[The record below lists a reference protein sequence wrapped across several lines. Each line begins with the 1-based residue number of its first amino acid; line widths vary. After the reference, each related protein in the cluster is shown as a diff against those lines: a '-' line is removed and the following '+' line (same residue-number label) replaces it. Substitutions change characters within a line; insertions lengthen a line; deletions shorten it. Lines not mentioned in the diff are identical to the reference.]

1 MNRRHWLA
9 AMASAVA
16 ALQGCA
22 SVGNSQ
28 QPVFV
33 LVHGA
38 WHGAKC
44 WERVT
49 PLLTQAGYAVHTPTL
64 PGQGERAAE
73 ISTDIT
79 LDTHIASVCEYIESR
94 TLRNVVLVGHSY
106 GGVVITGVADRIAP
120 RLKRLVFLD
129 ALIFDSGQSLASITG
144 AATWEQR
151 MKTVREQGRGVG
163 LPPYPPAAFGVM
175 KAEDAAWLA
184 PQLTLQPVNTFAQ
197 PLVLRAPFG
206 NGLPKVYIDCTQPA
220 MAAVTQFKSKV
231 RQSPGWTYETL
242 VSGHDAMVIVPRE
255 LAAMLLKHV

>member
-16 ALQGCA
+16 VLQGCA
-22 SVGNSQ
+22 TGRDT

-33 LVHGA
+33 LVHGP

-73 ISTDIT
+73 ISTAIT

-94 TLRNVVLVGHSY
+94 NLRNVVLVGHSY

-120 RLKRLVFLD
+120 RLKRLVYLD
-129 ALIFDSGQSLASITG
+129 ALIFENGQSLASISG
-144 AATWEQR
+144 PVTWEAR

-175 KAEDAAWLA
+175 NAEDAAWLT

-206 NGLPKVYIDCTQPA
+206 NGLPKVYIDCNLPA
-220 MAAVTQFKSKV
+220 MAAVTPFKAKV
-231 RQSPGWTYETL
+231 RQSPGWTYESL
-242 VSGHDAMVIVPRE
+242 ASGHDAMVIVPRE
-255 LAAMLLKHV
+255 LAAMLLRHA

>member
-94 TLRNVVLVGHSY
+94 NLRNVVLVGHSY

>member
-1 MNRRHWLA
+1 
-9 AMASAVA
+9 MASAVA